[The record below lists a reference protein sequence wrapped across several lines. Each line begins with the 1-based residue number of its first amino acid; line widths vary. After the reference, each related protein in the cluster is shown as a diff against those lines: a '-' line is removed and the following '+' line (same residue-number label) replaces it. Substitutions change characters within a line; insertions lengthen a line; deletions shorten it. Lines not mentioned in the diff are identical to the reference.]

1 MSQNCPHC
9 GRNDAIC
16 AQFTEEE
23 KKNGIRIALAGN
35 PNCGKTTAFNFYT
48 GSRQHVG
55 NYPGVTVEKKEG
67 WAQSGEQKVLM
78 VDLPGT
84 YSLTAYSMEEIVTR
98 EVLAPANEADK
109 PRAVIDLIDAG
120 TLERSLLLAVQIRE
134 LGLPVVLACNMM
146 DEARKIGMIIDLER
160 LSKRFGSRACPTVAR
175 NGEGLGDALA
185 VALEEAQKPC
195 EPLTI
200 SYGPDLDPVLL
211 EMSALIE
218 KRGIL
223 TDRYPARWTAVK
235 LLEGDSAV
243 RAQVEDIDAE
253 AARFMAAKRH
263 EITAHLSATHDTTPD
278 AVISDYRYGF
288 INSVLKDG
296 VVRKDNTRSRLAISD
311 AIDKVLTHM
320 LLGPICMLAVLYF
333 MFWATFELGAHPQG
347 WVEDFFTFLG
357 EMLAVALPDG
367 MIQSLVVDGIIGGV
381 GGVLSFVPLIMIM
394 FVFVSF
400 LEDSGYM
407 ARMAYMLDRIMRF
420 FGLHGSSVMPF
431 IIAGGIAGGCA
442 IPGVM
447 ATRTMR
453 SEKEKMATMLTL
465 PLMNC
470 GAKIPVFL
478 MLTAAFFAENQA
490 TIMFCITLSGWA
502 AALVAARIL
511 RSTILRGESTPFVME
526 LPPYRLPTLRSVVLH
541 TWERGWMY
549 IKKAGTVILT
559 ISVVLWAALT
569 FPTLSPEQAAPYE
582 LRLQEVDNQI
592 SVVNLEAEA
601 LKNRLETLATANTA
615 EAEAERAAGLTKLEE
630 LSARA
635 AGLEDEKDGVQH
647 ELESAETRNT
657 VGGRFGLFVEPF
669 FAPLGFD
676 WRTDVALLA
685 GVAAKEAVLSTM
697 GTAYSIGEVDPEEAE
712 SLGERLASDP
722 GWSKT
727 TALALMLFVL
737 IYSPCFVTLVVL
749 KNEAGGWRWLFFSM
763 VFNTA
768 LAYGVAY
775 IGTLVGRVLWG

>member
-1 MSQNCPHC
+1 MSCPKCGTGDPNC
-9 GRNDAIC
+9 A
-16 AQFTEEE
+16 AFTEEE

-35 PNCGKTTAFNFYT
+35 PNCGKTTAFNAFT

-67 WAQSGEQKVLM
+67 WAQHPEHKVLM

-98 EVLAPANEADK
+98 EVLAPADPAER
-109 PRAVIDLIDAG
+109 PRAVIDVIDSA
-120 TLERSLLLAVQIRE
+120 TLERSLLLALQIRE

-146 DEARKIGMIIDLER
+146 DEARKVGMIIDLER
-160 LSKRFGSRACPTVAR
+160 LTRRFGSRAVATVAR
-175 NGEGLGDALA
+175 NGEGLPEALEM
-185 VALEEAQKPC
+185 ALEEGLKPC

-200 SYGPDLDPVLL
+200 SYGPDLDPVLMQ
-211 EMSALIE
+211 MSALIE
-218 KRGIL
+218 ERGIL
-223 TDRYPARWTAVK
+223 TSRYPARWTAVK

-243 RAQVEDIDAE
+243 RAQVEDVDSE
-253 AARFMAAKRH
+253 AARQMAAMRA
-263 EITAHLSATHDTTPD
+263 ELTAHLSATHETTPD

-288 INSVLKDG
+288 INGVLKDG
-296 VVRKDNTRSRLAISD
+296 VIRKDNTRSRLAVSD
-311 AIDKVLTHM
+311 AIDKVLTHA
-320 LLGPICMLAVLYF
+320 LLGPLCMLSVLYF
-333 MFWATFELGAHPQG
+333 MFWATFELGAYPQG
-347 WVEDFFTFLG
+347 WVEDFFGFLG
-357 EMLAVALPDG
+357 EMMAVALPEG
-367 MIQSLVVDGIIGGV
+367 LVQSLVVDGIIGGV
-381 GGVLSFVPLIMIM
+381 GGVMSFVPLIMIM

-407 ARMAYMLDRIMRF
+407 ARMAYMLDRVMRV

-442 IPGVM
+442 IPGVI

-490 TIMFCITLSGWA
+490 AIMFSITLSGWVV
-502 AALVAARIL
+502 ALIAARLL
-511 RSTILRGESTPFVME
+511 RSTILKGASTPFVME
-526 LPPYRLPTLRSVVLH
+526 LPPYRLPTLRSVVMH

-549 IKKAGTVILT
+549 IKKAGTVILA
-559 ISVVLWAALT
+559 ISVILWAALT
-569 FPTLSPEQAAPYE
+569 FPALSPEQAAPYE
-582 LRLQEVDNQI
+582 AKIAAFDDKLLTLENTIDALKVQLDATKNIEDAETRVSTKADVLARLN
-592 SVVNLEAEA
+592 NTLMEAE
-601 LKNRLETLATANTA
+601 E
-615 EAEAERAAGLTKLEE
+615 LEE
-630 LSARA
+630 QK
-635 AGLEDEKDGVQH
+635 EKAEH
-647 ELESAETRNT
+647 ELASAETRNT
-657 VGGRFGLFVEPF
+657 FGGRFGLFVEPF

-722 GWSKT
+722 GWNKT
-727 TALALMLFVL
+727 VALALMLFVL

-763 VFNTA
+763 VFNTG
-768 LAYGVAY
+768 LAYITAY
-775 IGTLVGRVLWG
+775 IGTLIGHALWG

>member
-1 MSQNCPHC
+1 M
-9 GRNDAIC
+9 I
-16 AQFTEEE
+16 
-23 KKNGIRIALAGN
+23 IRLFLVVCRSN
-35 PNCGKTTAFNFYT
+35 PNFIGFHTVCRVLFSCSVYVFVRKVIGVIIELLLCHSTVV
-48 GSRQHVG
+48 QHRLKRCR
-55 NYPGVTVEKKEG
+55 N
-67 WAQSGEQKVLM
+67 L
-78 VDLPGT
+78 
-84 YSLTAYSMEEIVTR
+84 
-98 EVLAPANEADK
+98 
-109 PRAVIDLIDAG
+109 
-120 TLERSLLLAVQIRE
+120 LERSLLLALQIRE

-146 DEARKIGMIIDLER
+146 DEARKVGMIIDLER
-160 LSKRFGSRACPTVAR
+160 LSKRFGSKAVATVAR
-175 NGEGLGDALA
+175 NGEGLGDALSI
-185 VALEEAQKPC
+185 ALEEAQKPC

-243 RAQVEDIDAE
+243 RAQVEDLDAD
-253 AARFMAAKRH
+253 AAKQMAALRA
-263 EITAHLSATHDTTPD
+263 ELTAHLSATHDTTPD

-288 INSVLKDG
+288 INGVLKDG
-296 VVRKDNTRSRLAISD
+296 VIRKDNTRSRLAISD

-320 LLGPICMLAVLYF
+320 LLGPACMLGVLYF
-333 MFWATFELGAHPQG
+333 MFWATFELGAYPQG
-347 WVEDFFTFLG
+347 WIEDFFGFLG

-367 MIQSLVVDGIIGGV
+367 MLQSLIVDGVIGGV

-407 ARMAYMLDRIMRF
+407 ARMAYMLDRVMRL

-442 IPGVM
+442 IPGVI

-490 TIMFCITLSGWA
+490 AIMFCITLSGWG
-502 AALVAARIL
+502 AALIAARIL
-511 RSTILRGESTPFVME
+511 RSTVLRGESTPFVME
-526 LPPYRLPTLRSVVLH
+526 LPPYRLPTLRSVVMH

-569 FPTLSPEQAAPYE
+569 FPTLSAEKAAPFEQKIASFETQLDPLDAKIAE
-582 LRLQEVDNQI
+582 LKAQ
-592 SVVNLEAEA
+592 LE
-601 LKNRLETLATANTA
+601 KTA
-615 EAEAERAAGLTKLEE
+615 EAGKPALQASLDAVTAQADELNAQKEKAEFE
-630 LSARA
+630 LAS
-635 AGLEDEKDGVQH
+635 E
-647 ELESAETRNT
+647 ETRNT
-657 VGGRFGLFVEPF
+657 FGGRFGLFVEPF

-712 SLGERLASDP
+712 SLGERLAADP

-763 VFNTA
+763 IFNTA
-768 LAYGVAY
+768 LAYGIAY

>member
-1 MSQNCPHC
+1 MSCPNCGTNNP
-9 GRNDAIC
+9 IC

-23 KKNGIRIALAGN
+23 KRRGIRIALAGN
-35 PNCGKTTAFNFYT
+35 PNCGKTTAFNAFT

-67 WAQSGEQKVLM
+67 WAQSGDQKVLI

-98 EVLAPANEADK
+98 EVLAPADSAAR
-109 PRAVIDLIDAG
+109 PRAVIDVIDSA

-146 DEARKIGMIIDLER
+146 DEARKVGMIIDLER
-160 LSKRFGSRACPTVAR
+160 LARRFGSRAVATVAR
-175 NGEGLGDALA
+175 SGEGLPEALRT
-185 VALEEAQKPC
+185 ALEEGQKPC
-195 EPLTI
+195 EPLVI
-200 SYGPDLDPVLL
+200 SYGPDLDPVL
-211 EMSALIE
+211 MDMTALISE
-218 KRGIL
+218 RGIL

-243 RAQVEDIDAE
+243 RAQVEDADAE
-253 AARFMAAKRH
+253 AARTLAEARAALK
-263 EITAHLSATHDTTPD
+263 AHLSATHATTPD
-278 AVISDYRYGF
+278 EVISDYRYGF
-288 INSVLKDG
+288 INGVLKDG
-296 VVRKDNTRSRLAISD
+296 VVRKDNTRSRLAVSD
-311 AIDKVLTHM
+311 AIDKVLTNVI
-320 LLGPICMLAVLYF
+320 LGPVCMLAVLYF
-333 MFWATFELGAHPQG
+333 MFWATFELGAYPQG
-347 WVEDFFTFLG
+347 WVEDFFGLLG
-357 EMLAVALPDG
+357 AMMAKAIPEGML
-367 MIQSLVVDGIIGGV
+367 QSLVVDGIIGGV
-381 GGVLSFVPLIMIM
+381 GGVMSFVPLIMIM

-407 ARMAYMLDRIMRF
+407 ARMAYMLDRVMRV

-442 IPGVM
+442 IPGVI

-478 MLTAAFFAENQA
+478 MLTAAFFAEDQA
-490 TIMFCITLSGWA
+490 AVMFGVTLSGWVV
-502 AALVAARIL
+502 ALIVARIL

-549 IKKAGTVILT
+549 IKKAGTVILA

-569 FPTLSPEQAAPYE
+569 FPQLSPEKAAPYE
-582 LRLQEVDNQI
+582 AKIAAFEAQLQPLDAQI
-592 SVVNLEAEA
+592 AELKAQLEADA
-601 LKNRLETLATANTA
+601 
-615 EAEAERAAGLTKLEE
+615 
-630 LSARA
+630 ARA
-635 AGLEDEKDGVQH
+635 ATLQPALDKVQAQADELNAQKENAEH
-647 ELESAETRNT
+647 ELASAETRNT
-657 VGGRFGLFVEPF
+657 FGGRFGLFVEPF

-697 GTAYSIGEVDPEEAE
+697 GTAYAIGEVDPEEAE
-712 SLGERLASDP
+712 SLGQRLARDP

-727 TALALMLFVL
+727 VALALMLFVL
-737 IYSPCFVTLVVL
+737 IYSPCLVTLVVL

-763 VFNTA
+763 LFNTGV
-768 LAYGVAY
+768 AYAVAY

>member
-1 MSQNCPHC
+1 MSCPHC
-9 GRNDAIC
+9 GTDNPIC

-23 KKNGIRIALAGN
+23 KRRGIRIALAGN
-35 PNCGKTTAFNFYT
+35 PNCGKTTAFNAFT

-67 WAQSGEQKVLM
+67 WAQSGEQKVLI

-98 EVLAPANEADK
+98 EVLAPADSAAR
-109 PRAVIDLIDAG
+109 PRAVIDVIDSA

-146 DEARKIGMIIDLER
+146 DEARKMGMIIDLER
-160 LSKRFGSRACPTVAR
+160 LGRRFGSRAVATVAR
-175 NGEGLGDALA
+175 SGEGLPEALS
-185 VALEEAQKPC
+185 VALEESQKPC
-195 EPLTI
+195 EPLVI
-200 SYGPDLDPVLL
+200 SYGPDLDPVL
-211 EMSALIE
+211 MDMTALISE
-218 KRGIL
+218 RGIL

-243 RAQVEDIDAE
+243 RAQVEDADAE
-253 AARFMAAKRH
+253 AARTLAEARAALK
-263 EITAHLSATHDTTPD
+263 AHLSATHATTPD
-278 AVISDYRYGF
+278 EVISDYRYGF
-288 INSVLKDG
+288 INGVLKDG
-296 VVRKDNTRSRLAISD
+296 VVRKDNTRSRLAVSD
-311 AIDKVLTHM
+311 AIDKVLTNVV
-320 LLGPICMLAVLYF
+320 LGPVCMLAVLYF
-333 MFWATFELGAHPQG
+333 MFWATFELGAYPQG
-347 WVEDFFTFLG
+347 WVEDFFGLLG
-357 EMLAVALPDG
+357 EMLATVIPAGLF
-367 MIQSLVVDGIIGGV
+367 QSLVVDGIIGGV
-381 GGVLSFVPLIMIM
+381 GGVMSFVPLIMIM

-407 ARMAYMLDRIMRF
+407 ARMAYMLDRVMRL

-442 IPGVM
+442 IPGVI

-478 MLTAAFFAENQA
+478 MLTAAFFAEDQA
-490 TIMFCITLSGWA
+490 AIMFGVTLSGWVV
-502 AALVAARIL
+502 ALIVARFL

-526 LPPYRLPTLRSVVLH
+526 LPPYRLPTLRSVVMH

-549 IKKAGTVILT
+549 IKKAGTVILA

-569 FPTLSPEQAAPYE
+569 FPELSPEKAAPFE
-582 LRLQEVDNQI
+582 AKIAAFDAQLQPLDAQI
-592 SVVNLEAEA
+592 AALKAQLEADGANAATLQPA
-601 LKNRLETLATANTA
+601 LDKAQAQADELNAQK
-615 EAEAERAAGLTKLEE
+615 ERVE
-630 LSARA
+630 
-635 AGLEDEKDGVQH
+635 H
-647 ELESAETRNT
+647 ELASAETRNT
-657 VGGRFGLFVEPF
+657 FGGRFGLFVEPF

-712 SLGERLASDP
+712 SLGERLARDP

-727 TALALMLFVL
+727 VALALMLFVL

-763 VFNTA
+763 IFNTGV
-768 LAYGVAY
+768 AYAVAY

>member
-1 MSQNCPHC
+1 MSCPHC
-9 GRNDAIC
+9 GTDNPIC

-23 KKNGIRIALAGN
+23 KRRGIRIALAGN
-35 PNCGKTTAFNFYT
+35 PNCGKTTAFNAFT

-67 WAQSGEQKVLM
+67 WAQSGEQKVLI

-98 EVLAPANEADK
+98 EVLAPADSAAR
-109 PRAVIDLIDAG
+109 PRAVIDVIDSA

-146 DEARKIGMIIDLER
+146 DEARKMGMIIDLER
-160 LSKRFGSRACPTVAR
+160 LGRRFGSRAVATVAR
-175 NGEGLGDALA
+175 SGEGLPEALS
-185 VALEEAQKPC
+185 VALEESQKPC
-195 EPLTI
+195 EPLVI
-200 SYGPDLDPVLL
+200 SYGPDLDPVL
-211 EMSALIE
+211 MDMTALISE
-218 KRGIL
+218 RGIL

-243 RAQVEDIDAE
+243 RAQVEDADAE
-253 AARFMAAKRH
+253 AARTLAEARAALK
-263 EITAHLSATHDTTPD
+263 AHLSATHATTPD
-278 AVISDYRYGF
+278 EVISDYRYGF
-288 INSVLKDG
+288 INGVLKDG
-296 VVRKDNTRSRLAISD
+296 VVRKDNTRSRLAVSD
-311 AIDKVLTHM
+311 AIDKVLTNVV
-320 LLGPICMLAVLYF
+320 LGPVCMLAVLYF
-333 MFWATFELGAHPQG
+333 MFWATFELGAYPQG
-347 WVEDFFTFLG
+347 WVEDFFGLLG
-357 EMLAVALPDG
+357 EMLATVIPAGLF
-367 MIQSLVVDGIIGGV
+367 QSLVVDGIIGGV
-381 GGVLSFVPLIMIM
+381 GGVMSFVPLIMIM

-407 ARMAYMLDRIMRF
+407 ARMAYMLDRVMRV

-442 IPGVM
+442 IPGVI

-478 MLTAAFFAENQA
+478 MLTAAFFAEDQA
-490 TIMFCITLSGWA
+490 AIMFGVTLSGWIV
-502 AALVAARIL
+502 ALIVARFL

-526 LPPYRLPTLRSVVLH
+526 LPPYRLPTLRSVVMH

-549 IKKAGTVILT
+549 IKKAGTVILA

-569 FPTLSPEQAAPYE
+569 FPELSPEKAAPFE
-582 LRLQEVDNQI
+582 AKIAAFDAQLQPLDAQI
-592 SVVNLEAEA
+592 AALKAQLEADGANAATLQPA
-601 LKNRLETLATANTA
+601 LDKAQAQADELNAQK
-615 EAEAERAAGLTKLEE
+615 ERVE
-630 LSARA
+630 
-635 AGLEDEKDGVQH
+635 H
-647 ELESAETRNT
+647 ELASAETRNT
-657 VGGRFGLFVEPF
+657 FGGRFGLFVEPF

-712 SLGERLASDP
+712 SLGERLARDP

-727 TALALMLFVL
+727 VALALMLFVL

-763 VFNTA
+763 IFNTGV
-768 LAYGVAY
+768 AYAVAY

>member
-16 AQFTEEE
+16 SRKEYICAQFTDEE
-23 KKNGIRIALAGN
+23 KKNGVRIALAGN

-98 EVLAPANEADK
+98 EVLAPANDAER

-146 DEARKIGMIIDLER
+146 DEARKVGMIIDLER
-160 LSKRFGSRACPTVAR
+160 LSKRFGSRAVATVAR
-175 NGEGLGDALA
+175 NGEGLGDALSI
-185 VALEEAQKPC
+185 ALEEAQKPC
-195 EPLTI
+195 EPLAI

-218 KRGIL
+218 HRGIL

-253 AARFMAAKRH
+253 AAKEMAALRA
-263 EITAHLSATHDTTPD
+263 ELTAHLSATHDTTPD

-288 INSVLKDG
+288 INGVLKDG
-296 VVRKDNTRSRLAISD
+296 VIRKDNTRSRLAISD

-320 LLGPICMLAVLYF
+320 LLGPACMLGVLYF
-333 MFWATFELGAHPQG
+333 MFWATFELGAYPQG
-347 WVEDFFTFLG
+347 WIEDFFGFLG
-357 EMLAVALPDG
+357 EMMAVALPDG
-367 MIQSLVVDGIIGGV
+367 MLQSLIVDGVIGGV

-407 ARMAYMLDRIMRF
+407 ARMAYMLDRVMRL

-442 IPGVM
+442 IPGVI

-490 TIMFCITLSGWA
+490 AIMFCITLSGWG
-502 AALVAARIL
+502 AALIAARIL
-511 RSTILRGESTPFVME
+511 RSTVLRGESTPFVME
-526 LPPYRLPTLRSVVLH
+526 LPPYRLPTLRSVVMH

-569 FPTLSPEQAAPYE
+569 FPTLSAEKAAPFEQKIATFEAQLEPLDAKIAE
-582 LRLQEVDNQI
+582 LKAQLEKTTEAGKPALQASLDAVTAQADELNAQK
-592 SVVNLEAEA
+592 EKAEF
-601 LKNRLETLATANTA
+601 ELAS
-615 EAEAERAAGLTKLEE
+615 E
-630 LSARA
+630 
-635 AGLEDEKDGVQH
+635 
-647 ELESAETRNT
+647 ETRNT
-657 VGGRFGLFVEPF
+657 FGGRFGLFVEPF

-763 VFNTA
+763 VFNTG

>member
-16 AQFTEEE
+16 AQFTEEQ

-67 WAQSGEQKVLM
+67 WAQSGDSKVLM

-98 EVLAPANEADK
+98 EVLAPADEAAR
-109 PRAVIDLIDAG
+109 PRAVIDIIDSA

-146 DEARKIGMIIDLER
+146 DEARKVGMIIDLER
-160 LSKRFGSRACPTVAR
+160 LGKRFGARACATVAR
-175 NGEGLGDALA
+175 SGEGLPEALA
-185 VALEEAQKPC
+185 VAIEEAQKPC
-195 EPLTI
+195 EALTI

-218 KRGIL
+218 ERGIL

-235 LLEGDSAV
+235 ILEGDSAV
-243 RAQVEDIDAE
+243 RAQVEDRDAE
-253 AARFMAAKRH
+253 AARIMAAKRA
-263 EITAHLSATHDTTPD
+263 ELTAHLSATHDTTPD
-278 AVISDYRYGF
+278 AVISDYRYGY

-296 VVRKDNTRSRLAISD
+296 VIRKDNTRSRLAISD

-320 LLGPICMLAVLYF
+320 LLGPVCMLGVLYF
-333 MFWATFELGAHPQG
+333 MFWATFELGSYPQG

-357 EMLAVALPDG
+357 EMLAVAIPEGLL
-367 MIQSLVVDGIIGGV
+367 QSLVVDGIIGGV

-407 ARMAYMLDRIMRF
+407 ARMAYMLDRVMRL

-442 IPGVM
+442 IPGVI

-478 MLTAAFFAENQA
+478 MLTAAFFAEDQA
-490 TIMFCITLSGWA
+490 AIMFCITLSGWA
-502 AALVAARIL
+502 AALIAARIL

-569 FPTLSPEQAAPYE
+569 FPTLSDEQAAPYE
-582 LRLQEVDNQI
+582 QRLELIDTQL
-592 SVVNLEAEA
+592 SAVNMEAES
-601 LKNRLETLATANTA
+601 LKQRLEVLEKDSTP
-615 EAEAERAAGLTKLEE
+615 EASAERGEGLAKAKELYSRAIELEE
-630 LSARA
+630 EKSA
-635 AGLEDEKDGVQH
+635 VQND
-647 ELESAETRNT
+647 LASAETRNT

-697 GTAYSIGEVDPEEAE
+697 GTA
-712 SLGERLASDP
+712 
-722 GWSKT
+722 
-727 TALALMLFVL
+727 
-737 IYSPCFVTLVVL
+737 
-749 KNEAGGWRWLFFSM
+749 
-763 VFNTA
+763 
-768 LAYGVAY
+768 
-775 IGTLVGRVLWG
+775 

>member
-9 GRNDAIC
+9 GRNDSIC
-16 AQFTEEE
+16 AQFTEEQ

-67 WAQSGEQKVLM
+67 WAQSGDSKVLM
-78 VDLPGT
+78 IDLPGT

-98 EVLAPANEADK
+98 EVLAPGDETA
-109 PRAVIDLIDAG
+109 PRAVIDLIDSA

-146 DEARKIGMIIDLER
+146 DEARKAGMIIDLER
-160 LSKRFGSRACPTVAR
+160 LSKRFGSRACATVAR
-175 NGEGLGDALA
+175 TGDGLPEALTA
-185 VALEEAQKPC
+185 ALEEAQKPC
-195 EPLTI
+195 EPLAI

-211 EMSALIE
+211 NMTSIIS
-218 KRGIL
+218 KNDIL

-243 RAQVEDIDAE
+243 RAQVEDANGE
-253 AARFMAAKRH
+253 VARTLAAARA
-263 EITAHLSATHDTTPD
+263 ELVEHLSATHASTPEET
-278 AVISDYRYGF
+278 ISDYRYGF
-288 INSVLKDG
+288 INGVLKDG
-296 VVRKDNTRSRLAISD
+296 VIRKDNTKNRLAVSD
-311 AIDKVLTHM
+311 AIDKVLTHVVA
-320 LLGPICMLAVLYF
+320 GPLCMLAVLYA

-347 WVEDFFTFLG
+347 WVEEFFGLMG
-357 EMLAVALPDG
+357 EVAAEVIPEGLL
-367 MIQSLVVDGIIGGV
+367 QSLVVDGIIGGV

-394 FVFVSF
+394 FAFVAF
-400 LEDSGYM
+400 LEGSGYM
-407 ARMAYMLDRIMRF
+407 ARMAYMLDRVMRV

-431 IIAGGIAGGCA
+431 IVAGGIAGGCA
-442 IPGVM
+442 IPGVV

-478 MLTAAFFAENQA
+478 MLTAAFFAEDQA
-490 TIMFCITLSGWA
+490 AIMFSITLAGWVV
-502 AALVAARIL
+502 ALIVSRFL
-511 RSTILRGESTPFVME
+511 RSTILKGDSTPFVME
-526 LPPYRLPTLRSVVLH
+526 LPPYRMPTIRSILIH

-569 FPTLSPEQAAPYE
+569 FPGLPEDKAAPFEEKITAFSAQLEPIDAKIAELKAQLEAADAAGKPAVQKALDDATAQSETLSAQKE
-582 LRLQEVDNQI
+582 
-592 SVVNLEAEA
+592 EAEFA
-601 LKNRLETLATANTA
+601 L
-615 EAEAERAAGLTKLEE
+615 AA
-630 LSARA
+630 
-635 AGLEDEKDGVQH
+635 
-647 ELESAETRNT
+647 AETAHT
-657 VGGRFGLFVEPF
+657 FAGRIGKFIEPV

-676 WRTDVALLA
+676 WRTDVALFA
-685 GVAAKEAVLSTM
+685 GVVAKEAILSTM
-697 GTAYSIGEVDPEEAE
+697 GTAYSIGEVDPEEPE
-712 SLGERLASDP
+712 SLGERLSADP

-763 VFNTA
+763 LFNTGV
-768 LAYGVAY
+768 AYCVAY

>member
-1 MSQNCPHC
+1 MSCPHC
-9 GRNDAIC
+9 GTDNPIC

-23 KKNGIRIALAGN
+23 KRRGIRIALAGN
-35 PNCGKTTAFNFYT
+35 PNCGKTTAFNAFT

-67 WAQSGEQKVLM
+67 WAQSGEQKVLI

-98 EVLAPANEADK
+98 EVLAPAESAAR
-109 PRAVIDLIDAG
+109 PRAVIDVIDSA

-146 DEARKIGMIIDLER
+146 DEARKMGMIIDLER
-160 LSKRFGSRACPTVAR
+160 LGRRFGSRAVATVAR
-175 NGEGLGDALA
+175 SGEGLPEALS
-185 VALEEAQKPC
+185 VALEESQKPC
-195 EPLTI
+195 EPLVI
-200 SYGPDLDPVLL
+200 SYGPDLDPVL
-211 EMSALIE
+211 MDMTALISE
-218 KRGIL
+218 RGIL

-243 RAQVEDIDAE
+243 RAQVEDADAE
-253 AARFMAAKRH
+253 AARTLAEARAALK
-263 EITAHLSATHDTTPD
+263 AHLSATHATTPD
-278 AVISDYRYGF
+278 EVISDYRYGF
-288 INSVLKDG
+288 INGVLKDG
-296 VVRKDNTRSRLAISD
+296 VVRKDNTRSRLAVSD
-311 AIDKVLTHM
+311 AIDKVLTNVV
-320 LLGPICMLAVLYF
+320 LGPVCMLAVLYF
-333 MFWATFELGAHPQG
+333 MFWATFELGAYPQG
-347 WVEDFFTFLG
+347 WVEDFFGLLG
-357 EMLAVALPDG
+357 EMLATVIPAGLF
-367 MIQSLVVDGIIGGV
+367 QSLVVDGIIGGV
-381 GGVLSFVPLIMIM
+381 GGVMSFVPLIMIM

-407 ARMAYMLDRIMRF
+407 ARMAYMLDRVMRL

-442 IPGVM
+442 IPGVI

-478 MLTAAFFAENQA
+478 MLTAAFFAEDQA
-490 TIMFCITLSGWA
+490 AIMFGVTLSGWVV
-502 AALVAARIL
+502 ALIVARFL

-526 LPPYRLPTLRSVVLH
+526 LPPYRLPTLRSVVMH

-549 IKKAGTVILT
+549 IKKAGTVILA

-569 FPTLSPEQAAPYE
+569 FPELSPEKAAPFE
-582 LRLQEVDNQI
+582 AKIAAFDAQLQPLDAQI
-592 SVVNLEAEA
+592 AALKAQLEADGANAATLQPA
-601 LKNRLETLATANTA
+601 LDKAQAQADELNAQK
-615 EAEAERAAGLTKLEE
+615 ERVE
-630 LSARA
+630 
-635 AGLEDEKDGVQH
+635 H
-647 ELESAETRNT
+647 ELASAETRNT
-657 VGGRFGLFVEPF
+657 FGGRFGLFVEPF

-712 SLGERLASDP
+712 SLGERLARDP

-727 TALALMLFVL
+727 VALALMLFVL

-763 VFNTA
+763 IFNTGV
-768 LAYGVAY
+768 AYAVAY

>member
-16 AQFTEEE
+16 AQFTEEQ

-48 GSRQHVG
+48 GARQHVG

-98 EVLAPANEADK
+98 EVLAPASDAER

-146 DEARKIGMIIDLER
+146 DEARKAGMIIDLER
-160 LSKRFGSRACPTVAR
+160 LSKRFGSRAVATVAR

-211 EMSALIE
+211 EMSALVE

-243 RAQVEDIDAE
+243 RAQVEDLDAE
-253 AARFMAAKRH
+253 AARQMAALRA
-263 EITAHLSATHDTTPD
+263 ELTAHLSATHDTTPD

-288 INSVLKDG
+288 INGVLKDG
-296 VVRKDNTRSRLAISD
+296 VIRKDNTRSRLAISD

-320 LLGPICMLAVLYF
+320 LLGPACMLGVLYF
-333 MFWATFELGAHPQG
+333 MFWATFELGAYPQG
-347 WVEDFFTFLG
+347 WIEDFFGFLG
-357 EMLAVALPDG
+357 EMMAVALPDG
-367 MIQSLVVDGIIGGV
+367 LLQSLIVDGVIGGV

-407 ARMAYMLDRIMRF
+407 ARMAYMLDRVMRL

-442 IPGVM
+442 IPGVI

-490 TIMFCITLSGWA
+490 AIMFCITLSGWG
-502 AALVAARIL
+502 AALIAARSL
-511 RSTILRGESTPFVME
+511 RSTVLRGESTPFVME
-526 LPPYRLPTLRSVVLH
+526 LPPYRLPTLRSVVMH

-569 FPTLSPEQAAPYE
+569 FP
-582 LRLQEVDNQI
+582 
-592 SVVNLEAEA
+592 
-601 LKNRLETLATANTA
+601 
-615 EAEAERAAGLTKLEE
+615 E
-630 LSARA
+630 LSAEKA
-635 AGLEDEKDGVQH
+635 APFEQKIASFETQLEPLDAKIAELKAQLEKSDEAGKPALQKS
-647 ELESAETRNT
+647 LESATAQADELKAQKERTEFELASEETRNT
-657 VGGRFGLFVEPF
+657 IGGRFGLFVEPF

-712 SLGERLASDP
+712 PLGERLAADP

-763 VFNTA
+763 IFNTG
-768 LAYGVAY
+768 LAYCIAY

>member
-1 MSQNCPHC
+1 MSESCPHC

-16 AQFTEEE
+16 AQFTEEQ

-35 PNCGKTTAFNFYT
+35 PNCGKTTAFNFFT

-98 EVLAPANEADK
+98 EVLAPADDAER

-146 DEARKIGMIIDLER
+146 DEARKVGMLIDLER
-160 LSKRFGSRACPTVAR
+160 LARRFGSRAVATVAR
-175 NGEGLGDALA
+175 NGEGLPEALSA
-185 VALEEAQKPC
+185 ALEEAQKPC

-200 SYGPDLDPVLL
+200 SYGPDLDPVLMQ
-211 EMSALIE
+211 MSALIAE
-218 KRGIL
+218 RGLL

-243 RAQVEDIDAE
+243 RAQVEDLDAE
-253 AARFMAAKRH
+253 AARQMAALRA
-263 EITAHLSATHDTTPD
+263 ELTAHLSATHDTTPD

-288 INSVLKDG
+288 INGVLKDG
-296 VVRKDNTRSRLAISD
+296 VIRKDNTRSRLAISD

-320 LLGPICMLAVLYF
+320 LLGPLCMLGVLYF
-333 MFWATFELGAHPQG
+333 MFWATFELGAYPQG
-347 WVEDFFTFLG
+347 WIEDFFGFLG
-357 EMLAVALPDG
+357 DMLAVALPDG
-367 MIQSLVVDGIIGGV
+367 LFQSLVVDGIIGGV

-407 ARMAYMLDRIMRF
+407 ARMAYMLDRVMRV

-442 IPGVM
+442 IPGVI

-490 TIMFCITLSGWA
+490 EIMFCITLSGWG
-502 AALVAARIL
+502 AALIAARIL

-526 LPPYRLPTLRSVVLH
+526 LPPYRLPTLRSVVMH

-559 ISVVLWAALT
+559 ISVVLWAVLT
-569 FPTLSPEQAAPYE
+569 FPMLSPEQAAPYE
-582 LRLQEVDNQI
+582 HRLEMADSQL
-592 SVVNLEAEA
+592 SAVNMEAEA
-601 LKNRLETLATANTA
+601 LKQRLEALEQENGP
-615 EAEAERAAGLTKLEE
+615 EADEERAAAIAKVKDIYARTIELEE
-630 LSARA
+630 QKDA
-635 AGLEDEKDGVQH
+635 AQK
-647 ELESAETRNT
+647 ELALAETRNT
-657 VGGRFGLFVEPF
+657 IGGRFGLFVEPF

-712 SLGERLASDP
+712 SLGQRLAADP

-763 VFNTA
+763 VFNTG
-768 LAYGVAY
+768 LAYCVAY

>member
-1 MSQNCPHC
+1 MSCPHC
-9 GRNDAIC
+9 GTDNSIC

-35 PNCGKTTAFNFYT
+35 PNCGKTTAFNAFT

-98 EVLAPANEADK
+98 EVLAPADSAAR
-109 PRAVIDLIDAG
+109 PRAVIDVIDSA

-146 DEARKIGMIIDLER
+146 DEARKMGMIIDLER
-160 LSKRFGSRACPTVAR
+160 LGRRFGSRAVATVAR
-175 NGEGLGDALA
+175 SGEGLPDALR
-185 VALEEAQKPC
+185 VALEESQKPC
-195 EPLTI
+195 EPLVI
-200 SYGPDLDPVLL
+200 SYGPDLDPVL
-211 EMSALIE
+211 MDMTALISE
-218 KRGIL
+218 RGIL

-243 RAQVEDIDAE
+243 RAQVEDADADAARPLAE
-253 AARFMAAKRH
+253 ARSALK
-263 EITAHLSATHDTTPD
+263 AHLSATHATTPD
-278 AVISDYRYGF
+278 EVISDYRYGF
-288 INSVLKDG
+288 INGVLKDG
-296 VVRKDNTRSRLAISD
+296 VVRKDNTRSRLAVSD
-311 AIDKVLTHM
+311 AIDKVLTNVI
-320 LLGPICMLAVLYF
+320 LGPVCMLAVLYF
-333 MFWATFELGAHPQG
+333 MFWATFELGAYPQG
-347 WVEDFFTFLG
+347 WVEDFFGLLG
-357 EMLAVALPDG
+357 EVLAGVIPAGLF
-367 MIQSLVVDGIIGGV
+367 QSLVVDGIIGGV
-381 GGVLSFVPLIMIM
+381 GGVMSFVPLIMIM

-407 ARMAYMLDRIMRF
+407 ARMAYMLDRVMRV

-442 IPGVM
+442 IPGVI

-478 MLTAAFFAENQA
+478 MLTAAFFAEDQA
-490 TIMFCITLSGWA
+490 AIMFGVTLSGWVV
-502 AALVAARIL
+502 ALIVARFL

-549 IKKAGTVILT
+549 IKKAGTVILA

-569 FPTLSPEQAAPYE
+569 FPELAPEKAAPYE
-582 LRLQEVDNQI
+582 KRIEELDTRLATVSTQAATLKAEFDALRTQPEGAPVQAKTDLVLRMKELHDVT
-592 SVVNLEAEA
+592 VELEAQ
-601 LKNRLETLATANTA
+601 K
-615 EAEAERAAGLTKLEE
+615 ERVE
-630 LSARA
+630 
-635 AGLEDEKDGVQH
+635 H
-647 ELESAETRNT
+647 ELASAETRNT
-657 VGGRFGLFVEPF
+657 FGGRFGLFVEPF

-712 SLGERLASDP
+712 SLGERLARDP

-727 TALALMLFVL
+727 VALALMLFVL

-763 VFNTA
+763 IFNTA
-768 LAYGVAY
+768 VAYAVAY

>member
-1 MSQNCPHC
+1 M
-9 GRNDAIC
+9 
-16 AQFTEEE
+16 
-23 KKNGIRIALAGN
+23 
-35 PNCGKTTAFNFYT
+35 
-48 GSRQHVG
+48 
-55 NYPGVTVEKKEG
+55 
-67 WAQSGEQKVLM
+67 
-78 VDLPGT
+78 
-84 YSLTAYSMEEIVTR
+84 
-98 EVLAPANEADK
+98 
-109 PRAVIDLIDAG
+109 
-120 TLERSLLLAVQIRE
+120 
-134 LGLPVVLACNMM
+134 
-146 DEARKIGMIIDLER
+146 
-160 LSKRFGSRACPTVAR
+160 
-175 NGEGLGDALA
+175 
-185 VALEEAQKPC
+185 
-195 EPLTI
+195 
-200 SYGPDLDPVLL
+200 
-211 EMSALIE
+211 
-218 KRGIL
+218 
-223 TDRYPARWTAVK
+223 
-235 LLEGDSAV
+235 

-253 AARFMAAKRH
+253 AARIMAAKRN

-288 INSVLKDG
+288 INSVLRDG

-320 LLGPICMLAVLYF
+320 LLGPVCMLAVLYF

-347 WVEDFFTFLG
+347 WVENFFTFLG

-490 TIMFCITLSGWA
+490 MIMFCITLSGWA

-569 FPTLSPEQAAPYE
+569 FPTLSAEQAAPYE

-601 LKNRLETLATANTA
+601 LKKHLETLATATTA

-763 VFNTA
+763 MFNTA
-768 LAYGVAY
+768 LAYCVAY

>member
-1 MSQNCPHC
+1 MSCPKCGTGDPNC
-9 GRNDAIC
+9 A
-16 AQFTEEE
+16 AFTEEE

-35 PNCGKTTAFNFYT
+35 PNCGKTTAFNAFT

-67 WAQSGEQKVLM
+67 WAQHPEHKVLM

-98 EVLAPANEADK
+98 EVLAPADPAER
-109 PRAVIDLIDAG
+109 PRAVIDVIDSA
-120 TLERSLLLAVQIRE
+120 TLERSLLLALQIRE

-146 DEARKIGMIIDLER
+146 DEARKVGMIIDLER
-160 LSKRFGSRACPTVAR
+160 LTKRFGSRAVATVAR
-175 NGEGLGDALA
+175 NGEGLPETLEM
-185 VALEEAQKPC
+185 ALEEGLKPC

-200 SYGPDLDPVLL
+200 SYGPDLDPVLMQ
-211 EMSALIE
+211 MSALIE
-218 KRGIL
+218 ERGIL
-223 TDRYPARWTAVK
+223 TSRYPARWTAVK

-243 RAQVEDIDAE
+243 RAQVEDADSD
-253 AARFMAAKRH
+253 AARQMAALRA
-263 EITAHLSATHDTTPD
+263 ELTAHLSATHETTPD
-278 AVISDYRYGF
+278 AIISDYRYGF
-288 INSVLKDG
+288 INGVLKDG
-296 VVRKDNTRSRLAISD
+296 VIRKDNTRSRLAVSD
-311 AIDKVLTHM
+311 AIDKVLTHA
-320 LLGPICMLAVLYF
+320 LLGPLCMLGVLYF
-333 MFWATFELGAHPQG
+333 MFWATFELGSYPQG
-347 WVEDFFTFLG
+347 WVEDFFGFLG
-357 EMLAVALPDG
+357 EMMAVALPDG
-367 MIQSLVVDGIIGGV
+367 LVQSLVVDGIIGGV
-381 GGVLSFVPLIMIM
+381 GGVMSFVPLIMIM

-407 ARMAYMLDRIMRF
+407 ARMAYMLDRVMRV

-442 IPGVM
+442 IPGVI

-490 TIMFCITLSGWA
+490 AIMFAITLSGWVV
-502 AALVAARIL
+502 ALIAARIL
-511 RSTILRGESTPFVME
+511 RSTILKGASTPFVME

-549 IKKAGTVILT
+549 IKKAGTVILA
-559 ISVVLWAALT
+559 ISVILWAALT
-569 FPTLSPEQAAPYE
+569 FPALSPEQAAPYE
-582 LRLQEVDNQI
+582 TKIAAFDDKILT
-592 SVVNLEAEA
+592 LENTIDALKAQLESTKDIADAETRVTAKTDVLAKLNEA
-601 LKNRLETLATANTA
+601 LMAS
-615 EAEAERAAGLTKLEE
+615 EE
-630 LSARA
+630 LTAQK
-635 AGLEDEKDGVQH
+635 EEVEH
-647 ELESAETRNT
+647 ELASAETRNT
-657 VGGRFGLFVEPF
+657 FGGRFGLFVEPF

-712 SLGERLASDP
+712 SLGERLAADP

-727 TALALMLFVL
+727 VALALMLFVL

-763 VFNTA
+763 IFNTG
-768 LAYGVAY
+768 LAYITAY
-775 IGTLVGRVLWG
+775 IGTLIGRALWG

>member
-1 MSQNCPHC
+1 MSCPHC
-9 GRNDAIC
+9 GTDNPIC

-23 KKNGIRIALAGN
+23 KRRGIRIALAGN
-35 PNCGKTTAFNFYT
+35 PNCGKTTAFNAFT

-67 WAQSGEQKVLM
+67 WAQSGEQKVLI

-98 EVLAPANEADK
+98 EVLAPAESAAR
-109 PRAVIDLIDAG
+109 PRAVIDVIDSA

-146 DEARKIGMIIDLER
+146 DEARKMGMIIDLER
-160 LSKRFGSRACPTVAR
+160 LGRRFGSRAVATVAR
-175 NGEGLGDALA
+175 SGEGLPEALS
-185 VALEEAQKPC
+185 VALEESQKPC
-195 EPLTI
+195 EPLVI
-200 SYGPDLDPVLL
+200 SYGPDLDPVL
-211 EMSALIE
+211 MDMTALISE
-218 KRGIL
+218 RGIL

-243 RAQVEDIDAE
+243 RAQVEDADAE
-253 AARFMAAKRH
+253 AARTLAEARAALK
-263 EITAHLSATHDTTPD
+263 AHLSATHATTPD
-278 AVISDYRYGF
+278 EVISDYRYGF
-288 INSVLKDG
+288 INGVLKDG
-296 VVRKDNTRSRLAISD
+296 VVRKDNTRSRLAVSD
-311 AIDKVLTHM
+311 AIDKVLTNVV
-320 LLGPICMLAVLYF
+320 LGPVCMLAVLYF
-333 MFWATFELGAHPQG
+333 MFWATFELGAYPQG
-347 WVEDFFTFLG
+347 WVEDFFGLLG
-357 EMLAVALPDG
+357 EMLATVIPAGLF
-367 MIQSLVVDGIIGGV
+367 QSLVVDGIIGGV
-381 GGVLSFVPLIMIM
+381 GGVMSFVPLIMIM

-407 ARMAYMLDRIMRF
+407 ARMAYMLDRVMRV

-442 IPGVM
+442 IPGVI

-478 MLTAAFFAENQA
+478 MLTAVFFAEDQA
-490 TIMFCITLSGWA
+490 AIMFGVTLSGWVV
-502 AALVAARIL
+502 ALIVARFL

-526 LPPYRLPTLRSVVLH
+526 LPPYRLPTLRSVVMH

-549 IKKAGTVILT
+549 IKKAGTVILA

-569 FPTLSPEQAAPYE
+569 FPELSPEKAAPFE
-582 LRLQEVDNQI
+582 AKIAAFDAQLQPLDAQI
-592 SVVNLEAEA
+592 AALKAQLEADGA
-601 LKNRLETLATANTA
+601 NAATLQPVLDKAQAQADELNA
-615 EAEAERAAGLTKLEE
+615 QKERVE
-630 LSARA
+630 
-635 AGLEDEKDGVQH
+635 H
-647 ELESAETRNT
+647 ELASAETRNT
-657 VGGRFGLFVEPF
+657 FGGRFGLFVEPF

-712 SLGERLASDP
+712 SLGERLSRDP

-727 TALALMLFVL
+727 VALALMLFVL

-763 VFNTA
+763 IFNTA
-768 LAYGVAY
+768 LAYGIAY